1 MLLTHYLHRNTIL
14 RLFQEKDL
22 VMKHATLLPAD
33 AGIGSNDKDLLA
45 RAEQA
50 DERGPVRTVHQRV
63 QSGAIKS
70 TAAYGGE
77 GWRKGVGPKFPQG
90 A

>member
-1 MLLTHYLHRNTIL
+1 
-14 RLFQEKDL
+14 
-22 VMKHATLLPAD
+22 MKHATLPAD
-33 AGIGSNDKDLLA
+33 AGIGSNDMDALA

-50 DERGPVRTVHQRV
+50 DERRQTTVLQRV

-77 GWRKGVGPKFPQG
+77 GWRKGVGPKFPDG
-90 A
+90 V